1 MRANELVVGSRG
13 ELYKC
18 WDSVG
23 NSREVIGHVRDWN
36 DLNGRLGKWLRYDP
50 FTNPECRTCIALP
63 VCMGGCAHHAMD
75 ANQYE
80 NRCGTF
86 RHTYREQVDAFVE
99 AVNADGQDTAFH
111 AAPALARRMETR

>member
-1 MRANELVVGSRG
+1 
-13 ELYKC
+13 
-18 WDSVG
+18 VG
-23 NSREVIGHVRDWN
+23 NRREVIGNVRDWK
-36 DLNGRLGKWLRYDP
+36 DLNGRLGRWLRYDP
-50 FTNPECRTCIALP
+50 FADPECRTCIALP

-75 ANQYE
+75 AAQYE

-99 AVNADGQDTAFH
+99 AVDADGDNPALH